1 MRLTIGF
8 GLCLVL
14 ALAAAPGVVGEMA
27 HPMLGEAAPDFR
39 LSTLDG
45 ESVGLADYRGKTVV
59 LHFGASW

>member
-1 MRLTIGF
+1 
-8 GLCLVL
+8 
-14 ALAAAPGVVGEMA
+14 MA